1 MRAIIISDLHLGDPA
16 CGLVAAPSPG
26 SPYVLGPAFL
36 SLRAQI
42 GTGCD
47 YLIIVGDL
55 FDFSIAGWAGAYE
68 AARVFFCAIAAHQLT
83 RQVIYLPGNHDFSFL
98 HVLLHEINVINQIKA
113 GQPPKKR
120 WSIPAVLD
128 DHESCTARGVLQLP
142 MVSGEPGSYGGLF
155 LDALAGTHADGK
167 PNLTFNV
174 AYPNLYLTTANA
186 EHILITHGQYLQD
199 YWAFMAEFAKEITGD
214 DLKLAGGTVPSIED
228 LVAINFPLNELAS
241 SGIGQAGPLTVVA
254 QQVESEVK
262 AGNFQRVERYV
273 RKLERW
279 IDDKATFS
287 AWRFIKEPASDA
299 ALKIAANKVL
309 EGLKQIDAARYDKE
323 FATKEAV
330 QRRFLRYYRASL
342 MEAHEL
348 RSEHGVDV
356 GVPTRFL
363 FGHTH
368 EPIPWGDPKAPG
380 VYVVDTAQRVTLH
393 NMGGW
398 LWRHGVEPGSTPIGA
413 EVFVYETDT
422 GMMSVT
428 V

>member
-16 CGLVAAPSPG
+16 CGLVAAS
-26 SPYVLGPAFL
+26 SATSAYELGPAYL
-36 SLRAQI
+36 SLRTQI

-68 AARVFFCAIAAHQLT
+68 AARVFFSALARDGLT

-98 HVLLHEINVINQIKA
+98 HVLLHEINVIKQIKD

-128 DHESCTARGVLQLP
+128 DRASSANRGVVNLP
-142 MVSGEPGSYGGLF
+142 KVSGQPGSYGGLF

-167 PNLTFNV
+167 PNVTFNV
-174 AYPNLYLTTANA
+174 AYPNLYLTTADG
-186 EHILITHGQYLQD
+186 EHILVTHGQYLQD
-199 YWAFMAEFAKEITGD
+199 YWAFMAEFAKEIAGD
-214 DLKLAGGTVPSIED
+214 DLKLGGGTVPSIED
-228 LVAINFPLNELAS
+228 LVAVNFPLNELAS

-254 QQVESEVK
+254 QQVEAEVK
-262 AGNFQRVERYV
+262 AGEFGRVEKYV
-273 RKLERW
+273 RRLQSW
-279 IDDKATFS
+279 IDAKATFS

-299 ALKIAANKVL
+299 ALKFAADKML
-309 EGLKQIDAARYDKE
+309 AGLKQIDAARYDKE
-323 FATKEAV
+323 FATKETV

-342 MEAHEL
+342 MEAQEL
-348 RSEHGVDV
+348 RSEHAVDV
-356 GVPTRFL
+356 GVPTHFL

-368 EPIPWGDPKAPG
+368 EPIPWGDPSAPG
-380 VYVVDTAQRVTLH
+380 VYVTDTAQRVTLH

-398 LWRHGVEPGSTPIGA
+398 LWRHGIAPGASRIGA
-413 EVFVYETDT
+413 EVFVYETGS